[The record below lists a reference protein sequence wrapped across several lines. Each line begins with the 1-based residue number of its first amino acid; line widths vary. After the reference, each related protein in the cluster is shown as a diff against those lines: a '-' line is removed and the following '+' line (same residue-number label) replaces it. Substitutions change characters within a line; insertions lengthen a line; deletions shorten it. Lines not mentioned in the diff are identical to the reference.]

1 MLSKNDCDLDH
12 RYQNEQLTDTVL
24 LEDSLMMSVPSHNE
38 NNMWASGACWLI
50 LKTLILKPPNMW
62 DMSQT
67 QASVEERA
75 LFGHWAWKAH
85 FPWHSVYV
93 S

>member
-38 NNMWASGACWLI
+38 NNMWASGAC
-50 LKTLILKPPNMW
+50 
-62 DMSQT
+62 
-67 QASVEERA
+67 
-75 LFGHWAWKAH
+75 
-85 FPWHSVYV
+85 
-93 S
+93 